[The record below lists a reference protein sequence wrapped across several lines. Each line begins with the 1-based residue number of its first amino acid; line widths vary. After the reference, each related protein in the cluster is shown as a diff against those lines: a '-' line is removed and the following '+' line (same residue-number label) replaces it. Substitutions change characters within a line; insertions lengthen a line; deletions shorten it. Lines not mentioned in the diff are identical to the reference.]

1 MVRRTIRVHCGA
13 GRPRAL
19 TQVPGAMRLDVPN
32 MSYCPQCHA
41 SFAVNAAT
49 CGACGAVFARAGL
62 RSIDEDRH
70 VAATRPR
77 PTQVAIV
84 LLYAALLPNL
94 ALSLL
99 LDVAPRSAQALAS
112 SLLLAAFSAFL
123 IHKIAQ
129 GRNWARSSYLIVFIF
144 SCLNV
149 PALFAIVASGTAT
162 RRAMGAIDLVFS
174 LAELVALIAL
184 FTSPSNDWFRQGAP
198 ADAPEARAAR
208 QRISG

>member
-1 MVRRTIRVHCGA
+1 
-13 GRPRAL
+13 
-19 TQVPGAMRLDVPN
+19 MRLDVPN
-32 MSYCPQCHA
+32 MPYCQKCHT

-70 VAATRPR
+70 AAATRPR

-99 LDVAPRSAQALAS
+99 LDVTPRSAHALAS
-112 SLLLAAFSAFL
+112 SLLLAVFSAFL

-149 PALFAIVASGTAT
+149 PALFTVVASGTAL

-198 ADAPEARAAR
+198 ADAPDARAGR
-208 QRISG
+208 RRISE